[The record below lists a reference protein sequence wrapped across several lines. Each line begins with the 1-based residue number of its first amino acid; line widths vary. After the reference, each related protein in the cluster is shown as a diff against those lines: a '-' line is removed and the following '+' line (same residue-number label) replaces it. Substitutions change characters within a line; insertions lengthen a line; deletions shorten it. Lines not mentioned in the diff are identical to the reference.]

1 MLNHQKENRKKVHKS
16 QILLL
21 GSLLIFLGEISLSFN
36 FIKGLKEDVFEDMK
50 QLMIGDDDIEI
61 KEDNVADNNV
71 PVETQPEVVN
81 NDNNANRTVNYEK
94 YLGVLEI
101 PKIGLKKG
109 FYNVDSRYNS
119 IQYNVT
125 VIQGSTMPDVNGG
138 NLMLMAH
145 SGDAYISFFR
155 YLYKLNVGDVA
166 YVTYNGRKYQYSIVN
181 IYNVEKT
188 GTVTIERNF
197 DVTSL
202 TLITCTYNDDTKQTV
217 YIAELVG

>member
-1 MLNHQKENRKKVHKS
+1 MLNQQNKNRKKVKKS

-21 GSLLIFLGEISLSFN
+21 GSLLIFLGEIALSYN

-50 QLMIGDDDIEI
+50 QLILGSEIEV
-61 KEDNVADNNV
+61 KENDVVDNNV
-71 PVETQPEVVN
+71 KVETQTETT
-81 NDNNANRTVNYEK
+81 DNSNANRTVNYDK

-155 YLYKLNVGDVA
+155 YLYKLNVGDTA
-166 YVTYNGRKYQYSIVN
+166 YVTYGGRKYQYNIVN
-181 IYNVEKT
+181 IYNVDKT

-197 DVTSL
+197 DITTL

>member
-1 MLNHQKENRKKVHKS
+1 MLNQQNKNKRKVKKS

-21 GSLLIFLGEISLSFN
+21 GSLLIFLGEIALSYN

-50 QLMIGDDDIEI
+50 QLILGDEIEI
-61 KEDNVADNNV
+61 KENNLV
-71 PVETQPEVVN
+71 DDKVEVETQTDTTTT
-81 NDNNANRTVNYEK
+81 NDSNANRTVNYNK

-155 YLYKLNVGDVA
+155 YLYKLNVGDTA
-166 YVTYNGRKYQYSIVN
+166 YVTYGGRKYQYNIVN
-181 IYNVEKT
+181 IYNVDKT

-197 DVTSL
+197 DITTL

>member
-1 MLNHQKENRKKVHKS
+1 MLNQQNKNRKKVKKS

-21 GSLLIFLGEISLSFN
+21 GSLLIFLGEIALSYN

-50 QLMIGDDDIEI
+50 QLILGSEIEVN
-61 KEDNVADNNV
+61 ENDVVDNKME
-71 PVETQPEVVN
+71 VETQTETTDN
-81 NDNNANRTVNYEK
+81 NSNANRTVNYDK

-155 YLYKLNVGDVA
+155 YLYKLNVGDTA
-166 YVTYNGRKYQYSIVN
+166 YVTYGGRKYQYNIVN
-181 IYNVEKT
+181 IYNVDKT

-197 DVTSL
+197 DITTL

>member
-1 MLNHQKENRKKVHKS
+1 MLNQQNKNKRKVKKS

-21 GSLLIFLGEISLSFN
+21 GSLLIFLGEIALSYN
-36 FIKGLKEDVFEDMK
+36 FIKGLKEDIFEDMK
-50 QLMIGDDDIEI
+50 QLILGSEIEV
-61 KEDNVADNNV
+61 KENDVVDNNV
-71 PVETQPEVVN
+71 EVETQPETTTN
-81 NDNNANRTVNYEK
+81 NNSNANRTVNYDK

-155 YLYKLNVGDVA
+155 YLYKLNVGDTA
-166 YVTYNGRKYQYSIVN
+166 YVTYGGRKYQYNIVN
-181 IYNVEKT
+181 IYNVDKT

-197 DVTSL
+197 DITTL

>member
-1 MLNHQKENRKKVHKS
+1 MLNQQNKNKRKVKKS

-21 GSLLIFLGEISLSFN
+21 GSLLIFLGEIALSYN
-36 FIKGLKEDVFEDMK
+36 FIKGLKEDIFEDMK
-50 QLMIGDDDIEI
+50 QLILGSEI
-61 KEDNVADNNV
+61 KVKENDVVDNNV
-71 PVETQPEVVN
+71 EVETQTETT
-81 NDNNANRTVNYEK
+81 DNSNANRTVNYDK

-155 YLYKLNVGDVA
+155 YLYKLNVGDTA
-166 YVTYNGRKYQYSIVN
+166 YVTYGGRKYQYNIVN
-181 IYNVEKT
+181 IYNVDKT

-197 DVTSL
+197 DITTL

>member
-1 MLNHQKENRKKVHKS
+1 MLNQQNKNKRKVKKS

-21 GSLLIFLGEISLSFN
+21 GSLLIFLGEIALSYN
-36 FIKGLKEDVFEDMK
+36 FIKELKEDIFEDMK
-50 QLMIGDDDIEI
+50 QLILGDEIEV
-61 KEDNVADNNV
+61 KENDVVDNNV
-71 PVETQPEVVN
+71 EVETQPETTTN
-81 NDNNANRTVNYEK
+81 NSNANRTVNYDK

-155 YLYKLNVGDVA
+155 YLYKLNVGDTA
-166 YVTYNGRKYQYSIVN
+166 YVTYGGRKYQYNIVN
-181 IYNVEKT
+181 IYNVDKT

-197 DVTSL
+197 DITTL

>member
-1 MLNHQKENRKKVHKS
+1 MLNQQNKNKRKVKKS

-21 GSLLIFLGEISLSFN
+21 GSLLIFLGEIALSYN

-50 QLMIGDDDIEI
+50 QLILGDKIEI
-61 KEDNVADNNV
+61 KDDVVDNNV
-71 PVETQPEVVN
+71 KVETQTETTT
-81 NDNNANRTVNYEK
+81 DNSNANRTVNYDK

-155 YLYKLNVGDVA
+155 YLYKLNVGDTA
-166 YVTYNGRKYQYSIVN
+166 YVTYGGKKYQYNIVN
-181 IYNVEKT
+181 IYNVDKT

-197 DVTSL
+197 DITTL

>member
-1 MLNHQKENRKKVHKS
+1 MLNQQNKNKRKVKKS

-21 GSLLIFLGEISLSFN
+21 GSLLIFLGEIALSYN
-36 FIKGLKEDVFEDMK
+36 FIKGLKEDIFENMK
-50 QLMIGDDDIEI
+50 QLILGEEIEV
-61 KEDNVADNNV
+61 KENDVVGNVK
-71 PVETQPEVVN
+71 VETQTETTN
-81 NDNNANRTVNYEK
+81 NSNANRTVNYDK

-155 YLYKLNVGDVA
+155 YLYKLNVGDTA
-166 YVTYNGRKYQYSIVN
+166 YVTYGGRKYQYNIVN
-181 IYNVEKT
+181 IYNVDKT

-197 DVTSL
+197 DINTL

>member
-1 MLNHQKENRKKVHKS
+1 MLNQQNKNKRKVKKS

-21 GSLLIFLGEISLSFN
+21 GSLLIFLGEIALSYN
-36 FIKGLKEDVFEDMK
+36 FIKELKEDVFEDMK
-50 QLMIGDDDIEI
+50 QLILGEEIEV
-61 KEDNVADNNV
+61 KENDTNDNVK
-71 PVETQPEVVN
+71 VETQTETTTN
-81 NDNNANRTVNYEK
+81 NNSNANRTVNYDK

-155 YLYKLNVGDVA
+155 YLYKLNVGDTA
-166 YVTYNGRKYQYSIVN
+166 YVTYGGRKYQYNIVN
-181 IYNVEKT
+181 IYNVDKT

-197 DVTSL
+197 DVTTL

>member
-1 MLNHQKENRKKVHKS
+1 MLNQQNKNKRKVKKS

-21 GSLLIFLGEISLSFN
+21 GSLLIFLGEIALSYN
-36 FIKGLKEDVFEDMK
+36 FIKGLKEDIFEDMK
-50 QLMIGDDDIEI
+50 QLILGSEIEV
-61 KEDNVADNNV
+61 KENDVVDNNNV
-71 PVETQPEVVN
+71 EVETQTETTN
-81 NDNNANRTVNYEK
+81 NSNANRTVNYDK

-155 YLYKLNVGDVA
+155 YLYKLNVGDTA
-166 YVTYNGRKYQYSIVN
+166 YVTYGGRKYQYNIVN
-181 IYNVEKT
+181 IYNVDKT

-197 DVTSL
+197 DITTL

>member
-1 MLNHQKENRKKVHKS
+1 MLNQQNKNKRKVKKS

-21 GSLLIFLGEISLSFN
+21 GSLLIFLGEIALSYN
-36 FIKGLKEDVFEDMK
+36 FIKELKEDIFEDMK
-50 QLMIGDDDIEI
+50 QLIEV
-61 KEDNVADNNV
+61 KENDTDSNLK
-71 PVETQPEVVN
+71 VETQTETN
-81 NDNNANRTVNYEK
+81 NSNANRTVNYDK

-155 YLYKLNVGDVA
+155 YLYKLNVGDTA
-166 YVTYNGRKYQYSIVN
+166 YVTYGGRKYQYNIVN
-181 IYNVEKT
+181 IYNVDKT

-197 DVTSL
+197 DVTTL